1 MNLSHADRR
10 YQRVS
15 GLQADRRI
23 DSYGGVKPERFVC
36 AVVKSG
42 IEAALAVRCRQ
53 VLYRAILVRRRCCG
67 NRIDRGNR
75 HWPDDVVVAVHK
87 LPHRDGLAE
96 RPGYAVLAD

>member
-15 GLQADRRI
+15 SLQADRRI
-23 DSYGGVKPERFVC
+23 DSYGGVEPERFVC
-36 AVVKSG
+36 AVIKSG

-53 VLYRAILVRRRCCG
+53 VLYRAILVRRRGCW
-67 NRIDRGNR
+67 NRVDRGNR

-87 LPHRDGLAE
+87 LAHRDSLAE
-96 RPGYAVLAD
+96 RPSDAVFAD